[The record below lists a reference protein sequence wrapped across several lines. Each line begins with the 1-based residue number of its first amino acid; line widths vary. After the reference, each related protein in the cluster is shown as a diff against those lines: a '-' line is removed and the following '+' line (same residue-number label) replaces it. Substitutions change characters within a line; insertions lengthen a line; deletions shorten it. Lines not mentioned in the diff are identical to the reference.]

1 MTWADMV
8 SNNGSAPPTS
18 KQGKA
23 QSEHVPD
30 PRIHTLERE
39 NKALKQELAELR
51 ATLARLEG
59 RILNNTPTPI
69 PQSSGSVIAPCNTNK
84 RRAVVIQTD
93 DDTSDVDTL
102 MSDASEAPSN
112 ASVSDNKAKK
122 RSKKKSKYNAFQSVI
137 TEIKEALTQ
146 ICGRLDRLERPI
158 AHPKTTK
165 IIPTPDPGP
174 MSALGPPP
182 APPAPSRP
190 PGPMS
195 EPSINGAMPNHY
207 NG

>member
-1 MTWADMV
+1 
-8 SNNGSAPPTS
+8 
-18 KQGKA
+18 
-23 QSEHVPD
+23 
-30 PRIHTLERE
+30 
-39 NKALKQELAELR
+39 
-51 ATLARLEG
+51 
-59 RILNNTPTPI
+59 
-69 PQSSGSVIAPCNTNK
+69 
-84 RRAVVIQTD
+84 
-93 DDTSDVDTL
+93 